1 MAHPPGSIVFGR
13 PWSHEEDRILT
24 RMSEAGARDV
34 EIASRLDRSAASVYR
49 RRNRLGLTVD
59 SGRANIMRTK
69 AASEARR
76 RRIEGPDAVVREIT
90 ALVRVADIAAHYAG
104 QRYDDCPRARRD
116 GHNQMPKR
124 TPDVGSIASS
134 AMAW

>member
-13 PWSHEEDRILT
+13 PWSDEEDRILT
-24 RMSEAGARDV
+24 RMSLDGARDV

-49 RRNRLGLTVD
+49 RRNRLGLTGD

-69 AASEARR
+69 AASEARK

-90 ALVRVADIAAHYAG
+90 ALVRVVDIAAHYAG

-116 GHNQMPKR
+116 GHNQMPGR
-124 TPDVGSIASS
+124 TPDVVSAASS

>member
-13 PWSHEEDRILT
+13 PWSDEEDRILT
-24 RMSEAGARDV
+24 RMSEAGAQHV
-34 EIASRLDRSAASVYR
+34 EISARLGRSTEAVYR
-49 RRNRLGLTVD
+49 RRNRLGLTED
-59 SGRANIMRTK
+59 SGRAN
-69 AASEARR
+69 ARR

-124 TPDVGSIASS
+124 TPDVGSVASS

>member
-13 PWSHEEDRILT
+13 PWSDEEDRILT
-24 RMSEAGARDV
+24 RMSLDGARDV
-34 EIASRLDRSAASVYR
+34 EISSRLDRSAASVYR

-76 RRIEGPDAVVREIT
+76 RRIEGPDAVLREIT
-90 ALVRVADIAAHYAG
+90 ALVRVMDIAEHYAG
-104 QRYDDCPRARRD
+104 QRYDDCPRARRA
-116 GHNQMPKR
+116 GHNQRPKR
-124 TPDVGSIASS
+124 TPDVVSVASS

>member
-1 MAHPPGSIVFGR
+1 
-13 PWSHEEDRILT
+13 
-24 RMSEAGARDV
+24 
-34 EIASRLDRSAASVYR
+34 
-49 RRNRLGLTVD
+49 LTVD

-69 AASEARR
+69 AASEARK

-124 TPDVGSIASS
+124 TPDVVSVASS